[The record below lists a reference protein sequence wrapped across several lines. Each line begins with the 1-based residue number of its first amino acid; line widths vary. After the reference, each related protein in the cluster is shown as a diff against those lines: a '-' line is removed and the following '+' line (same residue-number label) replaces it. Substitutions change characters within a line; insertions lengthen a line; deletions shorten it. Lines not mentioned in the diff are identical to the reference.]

1 MLFLAVASALSARL
15 MPTAVSGMPF
25 LTDSWPLI
33 RGAEVLAMRSPVSLS
48 DDSLF
53 DGYNNYWPGVML
65 YGSVAS
71 LLTGLEV
78 LDLMRLHVPL
88 AAGLSTIVVAAV
100 VSRLSRCRL
109 TGAVAAL
116 FYALALTH
124 AGFTAGVAKESY
136 ASTLYMALVLLAIFP
151 RSGNSFAAATMTAIG
166 ITLSH
171 HLTTFMTLVALVSM
185 MVLCSVSSLRGCRPP
200 VRVEPAVVAVLL
212 VCAALYHKLYA
223 LRGFPEPPSV
233 TEALNVVAY
242 LAVSVALFVIATPRC
257 MSHGEH
263 PPNSALR
270 SLAVPIIIVVTALV
284 LAFRGSI
291 PCVPP
296 PSVRY
301 GTYALPLVAI
311 SLLATVGWRDNV
323 RDLGV
328 AVVPGWLAGLTGVEL
343 YAVFSEAYA
352 ADVLAYRTFNFMVP
366 CIAGLAASS
375 ITRTIKRGS
384 RAARLAA
391 MILLALP
398 FTTLHAMY
406 EIATSKDP
414 YNYYHTYDRR
424 ELDAA
429 HFAAA
434 YYDGVVAGD
443 AKASYMFRYFAMSC
457 DLATAYSYLSSGG
470 QVSGVL
476 YVYKDMLTKGF
487 VLPCHPTPLP
497 DESLRR
503 LYALN
508 VVYDNG
514 RAMLFAGVG

>member
-1 MLFLAVASALSARL
+1 MLLLAVASALSARL

-88 AAGLSTIVVAAV
+88 AAGLSTIAVAALI
-100 VSRLSRCRL
+100 SRLSRCRL

-116 FYALALTH
+116 FHALALTH
-124 AGFTAGVAKESY
+124 AGFTAGVTKESY
-136 ASTLYMALVLLAIFP
+136 ASTLYIALVLLAILP
-151 RSGNSFAAATMTAIG
+151 RGGNSLAAATMAAIG

-200 VRVEPAVVAVLL
+200 VRVEPAIAAVLL
-212 VCAALYHKLYA
+212 ACAALYHKLYA
-223 LRGFPEPPSV
+223 LRGFLEPPST
-233 TEALNVVAY
+233 TEALNVIAY
-242 LAVSVALFVIATPRC
+242 LAVSIALFTIATPHC
-257 MSHGEH
+257 MSHDEH
-263 PPNSALR
+263 PPHSALR
-270 SLAVPIIIVVTALV
+270 SLVVPIIIVIAALI
-284 LAFRGSI
+284 LTFRGSI

-311 SLLATVGWRDNV
+311 SLLAIIGWRGNV
-323 RDLGV
+323 RNLGV
-328 AVVPGWLAGLTGVEL
+328 AVMPGWLAGLTGVEL

-366 CIAGLAASS
+366 CLAGLAASS
-375 ITRTIKRGS
+375 ITRTIKRGG

-391 MILLALP
+391 MILLVLP

-406 EIATSKDP
+406 EIATFKDP
-414 YNYYHTYDRR
+414 YNYYHAYDRR

-429 HFAAA
+429 RFAAV
-434 YYDGVVAGD
+434 YYGGVVAGD
-443 AKASYMFRYFAMSC
+443 IKASYMFRYFAMSC
-457 DLATAYSYLSSGG
+457 DLTTAYSYLSGGG

-476 YVYKDMLTKGF
+476 YVYKDMLVKGF
-487 VLPCHPTPLP
+487 VLPCHPTPLS
-497 DESLRR
+497 DESLGRV
-503 LYALN
+503 YALN
-508 VVYDNG
+508 AIYDNG
-514 RAMLFAGVG
+514 MAALFTGAG